1 MGEENLT
8 EGEPDLDAKL
18 MSAARDG
25 DDGAFREIVLRHHKP
40 LIAFFLRMGL
50 SFADAED
57 LAQTTFVKLYGYRAK
72 YEARA
77 KFTTFLYLI
86 ARQVRIDEIR
96 KRQKRIKILEAMA
109 LEYPDGGDCRLPA
122 EEGTGLS
129 DELERALLSL
139 DEAHR
144 EVVVLGMLEEMPYS
158 QVSEILSIPVGT
170 VKSRMHHALRQLRKA
185 LGKWKG
191 T

>member
-8 EGEPDLDAKL
+8 EGGREADFDAQL
-18 MSAARDG
+18 MSAAKRG
-25 DDGAFREIVLRHHKP
+25 DDGAFGELVLRHHKP

-72 YEARA
+72 YEAKA

-109 LEYPDGGDCRLPA
+109 LEHSIGGGSPFPA

-129 DELERALLSL
+129 DELEKALLSL
-139 DEAHR
+139 DDAHR

-170 VKSRMHHALRQLRKA
+170 VKSRMHHALKHLRKA
-185 LGKWKG
+185 LGK
-191 T
+191 